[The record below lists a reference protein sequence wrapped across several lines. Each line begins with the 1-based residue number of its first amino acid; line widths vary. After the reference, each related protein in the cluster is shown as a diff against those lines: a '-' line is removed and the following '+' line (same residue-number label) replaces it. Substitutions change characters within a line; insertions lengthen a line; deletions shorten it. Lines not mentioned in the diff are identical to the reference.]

1 MSPEILKGHSDLIKA
16 VICAGSAYLIRIGSR
31 AAGIGAISV
40 ETVVVN
46 RNDQQAVAVNVDAAR
61 SRPRP

>member
-1 MSPEILKGHSDLIKA
+1 MGPEILKGHSDLIKA

-40 ETVVVN
+40 ETVV
-46 RNDQQAVAVNVDAAR
+46 RDGYDQHAVTVNVDAA
-61 SRPRP
+61 